1 MKRKV
6 LHVRRKTLLYIFILL
21 IFTAN
26 VLPAQNEGAVF
37 STKQQQSYRMTPEEQ
52 LLSLSTSSLESSIE
66 PEEYIVGPGDILAV
80 NIWGDINIG
89 GFNLKITPEGKLL
102 IPTVASIDLTG
113 MTLIQAKEEISRI
126 VRKKYIQSD
135 VTVTLVRLRYFRIV
149 VSGQVMVPGVVNVT
163 AAQRVSDAILLAN
176 PSLEQ
181 KDHVETEVETYS
193 GRAVAQPVVVQKIPS
208 KRHIRLTRKSGE
220 TIQIDLHAYERYGNK
235 SRNPYL
241 LEGDVIHVPLFTKN
255 LPIVGIFG
263 AVHEPDKYEFLQGDR
278 VLDLVHLAYG
288 FTYNADSSHIEI
300 ARFNPDNKTTYTFKI
315 DLTKKD
321 PDTGE
326 PIENIPLQVDDRVFV
341 RYHPEYRIRRQVQI
355 KGEIVYPGYYKIELN
370 KTKLSDIVRQA
381 GGFTEYAS
389 LKEAFVIRKAY
400 EKEVDL
406 EYERLLEMGVEEM
419 TELEREYFKIKSR
432 ERKGLVAVD
441 FLKLFMRGDSSQDVI
456 LHDEDYIEIPQV
468 DAVVTVNGQVKRP
481 GVMMYQPGED
491 FRYYI
496 EKAGGYGWNAH
507 RRKVRIIRGETG
519 EWLKPNSGTVIYVG
533 DTILVPEKPERD
545 NWAIFK
551 DVLSVTVQ
559 VATVLLII
567 NNTTS
572 N

>member
-1 MKRKV
+1 M
-6 LHVRRKTLLYIFILL
+6 LT
-21 IFTAN
+21 
-26 VLPAQNEGAVF
+26 AQNEGAVF

-52 LLSLSTSSLESSIE
+52 LLSLSTPSLESSIE

-80 NIWGDINIG
+80 NIWGDINTG
-89 GFNLKITPEGKLL
+89 GFNLKVTPEGKLL
-102 IPTVASIDLTG
+102 IPTVACIDLNE
-113 MTLIQAKEEISRI
+113 MTLAEAKKEIAEQ
-126 VRKKYIQSD
+126 VRRKYIQSD
-135 VTVTLVRLRYFRIV
+135 VTVTLIGLRHFKVV
-149 VSGQVMVPGVVNVT
+149 VSGQVTMPGVVNVT
-163 AAQRVSDAILLAN
+163 AAQRVSDAVVLAN
-176 PSLEQ
+176 PVIEEEENS
-181 KDHVETEVETYS
+181 HTEIQTYS
-193 GRAVAQPVVVQKIPS
+193 GRTVAQPVAVQKVPS
-208 KRHIRLTRKSGE
+208 KRHIMLRRKSGDE
-220 TIQIDLHAYERYGNK
+220 VQVDLHAFERYGNK
-235 SRNPYL
+235 DRNPYL
-241 LEGDVIHVPLFTKN
+241 LEGDVIYVPLFTKN
-255 LPIVGIFG
+255 LPIIGVYG
-263 AVHEPDKYEFLQGDR
+263 AVHEPDKYEYIEGDR
-278 VLDLVHLAYG
+278 LLDLVHLAHG
-288 FTYNADSSHIEI
+288 FTYNADSTNIEI
-300 ARFNPDNKTTYTFKI
+300 ARFNPNNRTTYTFKV
-315 DLTKKD
+315 DLTKRD
-321 PDTGE
+321 PESGE
-326 PIENIPLQVDDRVFV
+326 LLENIPLQVDDRAFV

-381 GGFTEYAS
+381 GGFTAYAS

-406 EYERLLEMGVEEM
+406 EYERLLEMSVEEM

-441 FLKLFMRGDSSQDVI
+441 FVKLFMQGDSSQDVI

-481 GVMMYQPGED
+481 GVMMYQAGKD
-491 FRYYI
+491 LRYYI

-507 RRKVRIIRGETG
+507 KRKVRIIRGETG
-519 EWLKPNSGTVIYVG
+519 EWLKPKSDTIVYVG